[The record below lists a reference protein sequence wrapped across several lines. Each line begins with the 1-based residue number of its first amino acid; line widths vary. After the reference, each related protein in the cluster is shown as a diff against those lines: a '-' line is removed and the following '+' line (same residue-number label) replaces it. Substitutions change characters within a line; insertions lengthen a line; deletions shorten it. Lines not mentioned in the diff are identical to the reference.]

1 MKIDLT
7 PCYIL
12 HHRNFS
18 ESSLIL
24 DVFSR
29 NYGRI
34 NLIVKGAKRNK
45 KYYGINFD
53 LYQKYNISWVS
64 KSELGTLIEIE
75 IAVSKTSFNPKK
87 AIIGFYINE
96 IILKL
101 LHKHEPHP
109 ELFDI
114 YELTLNKLFANENEK
129 ILLRYFEKQL
139 LQSLGYGISLDYDTK
154 TGSLIDPSIDYY
166 YKIESGPSLDFITP
180 NEGMKISGKTL
191 FELNNETLSD
201 NKNINE
207 AKDLLGMILR
217 KYINQPLESKKLYM
231 SYTQIKN
238 NLTN

>member
-12 HHRNFS
+12 HHRDFS

-24 DVFSR
+24 DIFSR
-29 NYGRI
+29 DYGRV

-75 IAVSKTSFNPKK
+75 IEVSKTSFNPKK

-101 LHKHEPHP
+101 LHKHEPHS

-129 ILLRYFEKQL
+129 ILLRYFEKEL

-166 YKIESGPSLDFITP
+166 YKIEYDLP
-180 NEGMKISGKTL
+180 KIYDYS
-191 FELNNETLSD
+191 
-201 NKNINE
+201 
-207 AKDLLGMILR
+207 M
-217 KYINQPLESKKLYM
+217 
-231 SYTQIKN
+231 
-238 NLTN
+238 